1 LSAYNAHT
9 EPIFKDLKIL
19 PFDKLIDC
27 TVLQFMQRFVNDYL
41 PVSFV
46 NEWQTNASI
55 RGENIPLLRNQDDL
69 YIPFSR
75 TNFVERLPLISFPK
89 LWTNF
94 QSFDIKFLRNKL
106 EFKTKLKNHF
116 LNQLSDAVI
125 CNRLL
130 CP

>member
-9 EPIFKDLKIL
+9 EPIFKELKIL

-55 RGENIPLLRNQDDL
+55 RGDNILLLRNQDNL

-106 EFKTKLKNHF
+106 EFKTKL
-116 LNQLSDAVI
+116 
-125 CNRLL
+125 
-130 CP
+130 